1 MKNIILTFI
10 VTLCGISPSFAQT
23 QDETNEALEF
33 HPLDIGTYWVYRQRI
48 FSDLPMF
55 SDTTY
60 YSIEVV
66 ADTTLANGTDY
77 AVLRYFNY
85 SPGFGPHHITDMGED
100 EYGNDIF
107 YVFERVNPE
116 TAEVLQWA
124 PTEDDPFNEVLIDS
138 LTIGILEYYI
148 TSERW
153 DWSVLGG
160 IETTFCYSNATTVIF
175 DQSVEKIWCRLISFF
190 DVDYI
195 LARGFGL
202 VNVSGQGLEIDLIL
216 FRDSDG
222 NEYIDPLHV
231 NTPKEPEIP
240 MGVVLHANYPNP
252 FNPTTNISYELPEAA
267 DVQLAIYDL
276 TGRKV
281 AELQNGR
288 QSAGLHTV
296 AFDAST
302 LSSGVYIYRIQAG
315 NEVLARKMTLIK

>member
-85 SPGFGPHHITDMGED
+85 SPGFGPHHITDSGED

-116 TAEVLQWA
+116 TAEVFQWA
-124 PTEDDPFNEVLIDS
+124 PTEDDPFNEVLVDS
-138 LTIGILEYYI
+138 LTIGIPDYYI
-148 TSERW
+148 TAERW
-153 DWSVLGG
+153 DWLAG
-160 IETTFCYSNATTVIF
+160 IDSTECRSAFETEVF
-175 DQSVEKIWCRLISFF
+175 DQTVEKIRCQLLSFVPVF
-190 DVDYI
+190 YN
-195 LARGFGL
+195 LAKGFGL
-202 VNVSGQGLEIDLIL
+202 ISIRLVGLETDLIL
-216 FRDSDG
+216 FRDADG
-222 NEYIDPLHV
+222 NEFIDPQHV
-231 NTPKEPEIP
+231 NTPIEPEIP
-240 MGVVLHANYPNP
+240 TGLVLHTNYPNP

-267 DVQLAIYDL
+267 DVQLAIFDL
-276 TGRKV
+276 SGRKV

-288 QSAGLHTV
+288 QIAGLHTV
-296 AFDAST
+296 AFDASSM
-302 LSSGVYIYRIQAG
+302 SSGVYIYRIQAG